1 MYRNASVTKQNMFI
15 FVIIAFS
22 VLFEM
27 QHLAFNTY
35 RIAISISLGLSVGYY
50 LYFKEMLLTP
60 IIISA
65 SIIKYIGYIV
75 FFDIDYITAIPLSLL
90 YLIQV
95 VVILGSLRFI
105 SKTFHFTVP
114 KTIKHTLIYLFSVLA
129 ITVLSSLIPS
139 IFFMD
144 IYELSYMT
152 TVQYLSEGPI
162 LGILIYATLV
172 LFSSEFD
179 PVYSIK
185 YINVYYILFFFLFAF
200 ISIFILF
207 IALKYNLYIYLAP
220 IMLVLFM
227 VHSFF
232 FSFRSLAVS
241 TTLFAVSYSII
252 IQLFLEDSYEN
263 VTSSLNLLLFSIMIV
278 TIITKVLFDSFT
290 TKQEYL
296 EESKRNLESIMNS
309 IFELFKTNDFSQ
321 FDNQTHVD
329 KYMNKVFQITTELFP
344 KASHS
349 VCIRTIDNTVN
360 IIDTKGYSKPFVES
374 LQIQLQNIIWD
385 YQTIIYD
392 KNSFDYYQ
400 KISHKHVDLQSTI
413 MKDLKESVRFVVPLN
428 NNQYGGIS
436 LDIMKDS
443 LDSFSKADLE
453 NIKHL
458 QQLLISFYE
467 RNELLLQNSSLK
479 DDIVYSLI
487 KTLEIYDHYTGG
499 HSEDVAY
506 FSKLIAEHLNLSSKE
521 IYNIYWAGIVHDIG
535 KIGVSP
541 GIINKDGKLTLEEY
555 NEVKNH
561 SKLGH
566 SILSQSNELKDI
578 ALLVRHH
585 HEWFNGSGY
594 PDGLKG
600 KDIPFGS
607 QILCVADAVSA
618 MATNRSY
625 QKKKSL
631 EEIKEELLLYK
642 NVQFNKEIVDVMIHL
657 IDQGI
662 IKRYYQERTD
672 LK

>member
-1 MYRNASVTKQNMFI
+1 
-15 FVIIAFS
+15 
-22 VLFEM
+22 
-27 QHLAFNTY
+27 
-35 RIAISISLGLSVGYY
+35 
-50 LYFKEMLLTP
+50 
-60 IIISA
+60 
-65 SIIKYIGYIV
+65 
-75 FFDIDYITAIPLSLL
+75 
-90 YLIQV
+90 
-95 VVILGSLRFI
+95 
-105 SKTFHFTVP
+105 
-114 KTIKHTLIYLFSVLA
+114 
-129 ITVLSSLIPS
+129 
-139 IFFMD
+139 
-144 IYELSYMT
+144 
-152 TVQYLSEGPI
+152 
-162 LGILIYATLV
+162 
-172 LFSSEFD
+172 
-179 PVYSIK
+179 
-185 YINVYYILFFFLFAF
+185 
-200 ISIFILF
+200 
-207 IALKYNLYIYLAP
+207 
-220 IMLVLFM
+220 
-227 VHSFF
+227 
-232 FSFRSLAVS
+232 
-241 TTLFAVSYSII
+241 
-252 IQLFLEDSYEN
+252 
-263 VTSSLNLLLFSIMIV
+263 
-278 TIITKVLFDSFT
+278 
-290 TKQEYL
+290 
-296 EESKRNLESIMNS
+296 
-309 IFELFKTNDFSQ
+309 
-321 FDNQTHVD
+321 
-329 KYMNKVFQITTELFP
+329 
-344 KASHS
+344 
-349 VCIRTIDNTVN
+349 
-360 IIDTKGYSKPFVES
+360 
-374 LQIQLQNIIWD
+374 
-385 YQTIIYD
+385 
-392 KNSFDYYQ
+392 
-400 KISHKHVDLQSTI
+400 

-642 NVQFNKEIVDVMIHL
+642 NVQFNKEIVDMMIHL